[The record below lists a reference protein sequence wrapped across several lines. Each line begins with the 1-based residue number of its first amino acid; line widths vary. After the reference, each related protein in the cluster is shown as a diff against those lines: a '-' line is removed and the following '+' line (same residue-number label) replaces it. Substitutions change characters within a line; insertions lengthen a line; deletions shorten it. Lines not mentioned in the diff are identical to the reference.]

1 MSAGFGD
8 GFTAGDGAF
17 SFSAMS
23 ARIGVVIVAIRCGRC
38 PIMRAPL
45 GGPDGS
51 FLNIRGFWPGYGTI
65 STAASQKLLSN

>member
-17 SFSAMS
+17 PFSAMS
-23 ARIGVVIVAIRCGRC
+23 ARIGVVIVAIPCGRC

-45 GGPDGS
+45 GPDGS
-51 FLNIRGFWPGYGTI
+51 FLNRKGFWPGYGTI
-65 STAASQKLLSN
+65 FRIRMAASQK